1 MDTFNGG
8 VTIPLDRWEM
18 LSVWKASKY
27 KGGHEYFVDSME
39 TGHNLE
45 HAVSYYFSIAKK
57 QISSLPLKVI
67 SERSV
72 SLFLFERKILL
83 CFSIIPT
90 ISAFLHH
97 SNFG

>member
-1 MDTFNGG
+1 
-8 VTIPLDRWEM
+8 M

-27 KGGHEYFVDSME
+27 KDGHEYFVDSME

-57 QISSLPLKVI
+57 QIFSLPLKVI

-83 CFSIIPT
+83 FFFNNPNHLSIF
-90 ISAFLHH
+90 ALLQLWLMKF
-97 SNFG
+97 